1 MLKDMGRVKP
11 RKSHRIRTCKC
22 QGCGNKIDIDE
33 RIELKDYDLVG
44 REEYVFHC
52 PKCGTETDIIKL

>member
-33 RIELKDYDLVG
+33 RIELKD
-44 REEYVFHC
+44 
-52 PKCGTETDIIKL
+52 